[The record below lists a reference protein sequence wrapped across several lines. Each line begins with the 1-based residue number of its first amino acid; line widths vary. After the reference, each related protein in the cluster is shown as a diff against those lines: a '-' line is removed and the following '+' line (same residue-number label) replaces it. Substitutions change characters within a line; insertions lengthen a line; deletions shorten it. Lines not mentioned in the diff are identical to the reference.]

1 MIISQELPKRYTQHN
16 NKWQTSNKNKRYK
29 SPKEY
34 LVGPNE
40 EELLSDHQ
48 VAPMEMFDQRKQTIA
63 SGGGNLD
70 KTMELNEEDSAEVV
84 EQAVSIRLKKKHI
97 KKNNRNYGIA
107 LPSNPYSL
115 SKSIDVG
122 PAKFRQMSNYNY
134 DGLSDPNSIKG
145 TLQKIKDWKT
155 IADINE

>member
-1 MIISQELPKRYTQHN
+1 M
-16 NKWQTSNKNKRYK
+16 
-29 SPKEY
+29 
-34 LVGPNE
+34 
-40 EELLSDHQ
+40 

-63 SGGGNLD
+63 SGGNLD

-84 EQAVSIRLKKKHI
+84 EQAVGIRLKKKHI

-122 PAKFRQMSNYNY
+122 PAKFR
-134 DGLSDPNSIKG
+134 
-145 TLQKIKDWKT
+145 
-155 IADINE
+155 